1 MNGELAA
8 LPAFLAAR
16 IQRFLHDVPDS
27 KPAGPPEVTLT
38 PEVEAQILEMVD
50 RYPASREGEGG
61 NARTLQFFMRLRDRG
76 LSPDQAMQFGLR
88 YNDRCEPPWPTADL
102 EKLRD
107 NAYRYAKGAP
117 GDLRLEQAKFAWE
130 RYQGKADSG
139 AERFSFERAAD
150 LLSRV
155 IAPLVWFVC
164 GFIPERSVLVI
175 AGEPK
180 TSKTWLA
187 LTMAIAVSARRALFN
202 VFKVPCNDRH
212 GVAYFALE
220 DSERSFRT
228 RLTALARG
236 MELDPLE
243 AVRHIHVRCRAS
255 LNLLDDN
262 DLCGLLA
269 ACPPNLALLVIDPLR
284 DAHTGEENSSGDM
297 AEVMKRL
304 RFLRDTLGCSVL
316 FIHHS
321 AKAGPDKAQRRP
333 GQLMRGS
340 SAVHGAVDG
349 GIYLSMTKATEA
361 EWVNTVVVELKAG
374 KGAGTF
380 GLTLNVEDDENGEA
394 TVARWAYS
402 PEATAKGQEEL
413 AENASRV
420 LQQLRRAHEVNPPGR
435 QGLSREAI
443 RAALGVGKA
452 KASAVVDELIRKG
465 QARFAKAEGGI
476 VYVPNGAT
484 SDAD

>member
-1 MNGELAA
+1 MNGELAE
-8 LPAFLAAR
+8 LPDFLVAR
-16 IQRFLHDVPDS
+16 IRRAPLPDS
-27 KPAGPPEVTLT
+27 RASSPPKAELS
-38 PEVEAQILEMVD
+38 PEVEMQIVEMVD
-50 RYPASREGEGG
+50 RYASAVQNAGG
-61 NARTLQFFMRLRDRG
+61 DARTLQLGMRLRDRG
-76 LSPDQAMQFGLR
+76 LSPEQAWPFMLR
-88 YNDRCEPPWPTADL
+88 YNQRCVPPWEETDL
-102 EKLRD
+102 RKKLE
-107 NAYRYAKGAP
+107 NAYRYAKGEP
-117 GDLRLEQAKFAWE
+117 GDLQLENAKLAWQ
-130 RYQGKADSG
+130 RYQGQVSSSVQ
-139 AERFSFERAAD
+139 RFSFERATD
-150 LLSRV
+150 LISRV

-164 GFIPERSVLVI
+164 GFIPEKSVLVI

-202 VFKVPCNDRH
+202 VFKVPGSERSD
-212 GVAYFALE
+212 VAYFALE

-236 MELDPLE
+236 MDLDPLD
-243 AVRHIHVRCRAS
+243 AVRHIHVRCRSS

-262 DLCGLLA
+262 DLCSLLA
-269 ACPPNLALLVIDPLR
+269 ACPPELALLVIDPLR
-284 DAHTGEENSSGDM
+284 DAHTGEENSSGEM

-374 KGAGTF
+374 RGAGTF
-380 GLTLNVEDDENGEA
+380 GLTLSVEDDENGEA
-394 TVARWAYS
+394 QIARWVYS

-413 AENASRV
+413 EENAARV
-420 LQQLRRAHEVNPPGR
+420 LEMLRRAHKEKPPGH
-435 QGLSREAI
+435 QGLSRESI
-443 RAALGVGKA
+443 RADLAVGKA
-452 KASAVVDELIRKG
+452 KASAVVDELIRQG
-465 QARFAKAEGGI
+465 RARLGKAEGG
-476 VYVPNGAT
+476 VVFVPEGGAQ
-484 SDAD
+484 